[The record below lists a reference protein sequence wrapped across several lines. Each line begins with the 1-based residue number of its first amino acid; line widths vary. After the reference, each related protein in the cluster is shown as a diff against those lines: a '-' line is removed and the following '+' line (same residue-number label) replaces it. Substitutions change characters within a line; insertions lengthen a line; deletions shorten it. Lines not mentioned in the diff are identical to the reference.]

1 MRTIEE
7 ALQVLVP
14 SPHSVHV
21 SILSQCVII
30 RHPSSLS
37 FSFIKVAIED
47 SGFDIADS
55 TAPAGLSQSGPSNPS
70 LYSRRTEKHLEQC
83 LACQHEFKDGR
94 GTLGTAEKNC
104 LPQDPVEGRMTRH
117 FENAPYSLILSVGGM
132 TCASCGTAITT
143 ALSGL
148 SGVRDVSVSLLGN
161 SVAVTLDN
169 KNIANDVLETI
180 KAIGY
185 EASVV
190 SVRSSS
196 TETTNT
202 QMDGS
207 LHVSL
212 SIGGMTCASC
222 SSTITRLLSE
232 LGGVTDVSVN
242 LMGNSATLVVESKK
256 LIPEV
261 QDVIESAGY
270 EVSVVNIEPV
280 QAIPDASRISW
291 GQRTVALRIE
301 GMFCE

>member
-1 MRTIEE
+1 M
-7 ALQVLVP
+7 LVP
-14 SPHSVHV
+14 SLYSVHV

-37 FSFIKVAIED
+37 SSLIKEAIEE

-55 TAPAGLSQSGPSNPS
+55 TTPAGLEQSSGPSNSP
-70 LYSRRTEKHLEQC
+70 LYSRGTRKHLDQC
-83 LACQHEFKDGR
+83 LTCQYELDNGR
-94 GTLGTAEKNC
+94 SILGTAGLTTPPEKSC
-104 LPQDPVEGRMTRH
+104 LPRGAVENRATDQPDD
-117 FENAPYSLILSVGGM
+117 APYCLTLSIGGM
-132 TCASCGTAITT
+132 TCASCGTAITA

-161 SVAVTLDN
+161 SAAVTLDN
-169 KNIANDVLETI
+169 KNVTSDILETI

-185 EASVV
+185 EANIV
-190 SVRSSS
+190 SVRPSD
-196 TETTNT
+196 TETANT
-202 QMDGS
+202 QMDGP

-222 SSTITRLLSE
+222 SSTITRLLTE
-232 LGGVTDVSVN
+232 LGGITNVSVN
-242 LMGNSATLVVESKK
+242 LMGNSATLAVESKK

-270 EVSVVNIEPV
+270 EVSVVNVEPV
-280 QAIPDASRISW
+280 QAVPDTSKTSW
-291 GQRTVALRIE
+291 GKRTIALRIE